1 MRIGILTFHRPIN
14 YGAYLQAF
22 SLSNKL
28 KECLPG
34 AEVEIIDY
42 ISPKE
47 RRNIYINLLRDIKHG
62 GIIGGIRGV
71 KKKQAFSKSYSK
83 LRLSKKR
90 LCTNNLEKLY
100 QTIEEN
106 YDCLI
111 IGSDAIFNWNQTGF
125 PTPFIPDRR
134 LSIPVM
140 TYAASVHG
148 MKFYDVSDDKIQK
161 CKEAFQQFALIGTR
175 DSCTEEF
182 VKYCDPAC
190 QPTHCCDPTVF
201 IDTKELRLIAGN
213 YKQRIQR
220 KYGISLDDKYIV
232 IMSPDSALTNEITR
246 CYGKDYTIIHVFE
259 GAKNDR
265 HFLYDLTPFEWAEV
279 LAHASVVI
287 TRFFHGTLLS
297 LVHGTPAIVIDY
309 SKYNGQY
316 ESKLKDLML
325 TRFNLPELYYDMEY
339 ADGFD
344 MNRESTFQILFE
356 RALKGEY
363 KDRILNAISLEKN
376 SLEIFL
382 GEIYSVANGSSEV

>member
-47 RRNIYINLLRDIKHG
+47 RRNIYMNLLRDIKHG
-62 GIIGGIRGV
+62 GFIGGIRGA
-71 KKKQAFSKSYSK
+71 KKKQAFSKSYSE
-83 LRLSKKR
+83 LMLSKKR

-106 YDCLI
+106 YNCLV

-161 CKEAFQQFALIGTR
+161 CKEAFRQFALIGTR
-175 DSCTEEF
+175 DLCTEQF
-182 VKYCDPAC
+182 VKYCYPSC
-190 QPTHCCDPTVF
+190 SPVHCCDPTVF
-201 IDTKELRLIAGN
+201 IDTEKLRLLAGN
-213 YKQRIQR
+213 YKKRIEK
-220 KYGISLDDKYIV
+220 KYGVSLDRKYIV
-232 IMSPDSALTNEITR
+232 IMSPDSALTDEISR
-246 CYGKDYTIIHVFE
+246 YYGKDYTIIHVFE
-259 GAKNDR
+259 GARNDR

-279 LAHASVVI
+279 LANASAVI

-325 TRFNLPELYYDMEY
+325 TRFNLPEFYYDMEF
-339 ADGFD
+339 ANGFD
-344 MNRESTFQILFE
+344 IKDFDDFRLFFE
-356 RALKGEY
+356 KALNGEY
-363 KDRILNAISLEKN
+363 RDRIMDAISAERKTGLDYIDTIK
-376 SLEIFL
+376 STT
-382 GEIYSVANGSSEV
+382 